1 MGSKSSASTA
11 QPPKANNSAA
21 MDGPP
26 NGSVHQGRHHRRS
39 TRSHRRKGKP
49 TWSRWA
55 ADKGVKLFI
64 WYALYQIVFRCPSSQ
79 SQITDD
85 TNHVCKT
92 YLFGRDFVSPY
103 AQPYYDQYLA
113 PYVRQA
119 QPYYDVANEKV
130 YKPAYAAYEAY
141 AAPRVAQAQVLTQK
155 QWEKT
160 IKPQLDL
167 AQKQVGEQYQQT
179 LAPHVKKA
187 TGVVQPYYDGVVNS
201 AADIW
206 QLELEPVYRK
216 TAPYAEKI
224 YQQGQAFAVNTALP
238 QAQFV
243 GSTAWS
249 FWTRNIWPRI
259 RILYGENVEP
269 QLMRITARL
278 GRYKDGKKLEA
289 EISSVEASSRSA
301 KVSASV
307 ESAASSA
314 SSTLSDATESPS
326 SAASAAVHST
336 PSPSADP
343 VTQFT
348 EDLKSWEDIS
358 HKAVEEGSEDLA
370 ERIQEITAQQV
381 KSANSVGSALVTH
394 LQATTESAMS
404 TVKSRIQHIV
414 KSLPEDAEQQDIEAA
429 NEDLVQAI
437 RAAGQNIKLKAQSV
451 REWRQT
457 RQSEAE
463 NLVEKALQ
471 STLETVDSIR
481 ELRLTEIGRK
491 YASSSLPHKQ
501 WSKYND
507 IKKAKQTWR
516 NDVENAA
523 HGHKGLTEA
532 RHAVEE
538 IEQIAMGVA
547 EDAAKELGRLK
558 KVGQWKIAADDASD
572 DFETKTIPPPVR
584 KAKEYVVEQVA
595 AAADAASQVV
605 LGSEQDKVESAT
617 SVVAEKASQAASHAS
632 EAVYGST
639 GSAES
644 VASQASS
651 AASSLSEKIVG
662 SSTGSVESAA
672 SQAKESASS
681 VASEASKSASG
692 AAASASSVVLGE
704 SSLSDTIKQ
713 SASSAA
719 SEISKSAS
727 AASSSVSS
735 AVVGESSLS
744 DTVKDAASSAS
755 SAVLGESSFT
765 DSVADAASSATESA
779 KSVGPKL
786 ASMLTAQKD
795 QASKSVESV
804 VKDASSAVSSATH
817 TPFASSVSSS
827 ASSAACA
834 ASSAAASAYDN
845 LPDAEDIA
853 DAAESATKKP
863 RKVFAGAMAQELK
876 EPREPIID
884 GDYGDMVDT
893 GDLYVDYSESVQKIF
908 DGAGDK
914 ASQLTQAIQD
924 ALKGASPTQGT
935 VESVSSLASEQYES
949 ALSAAS
955 SALFGTQNAVD
966 KATSSVHDQYQAA
979 VTAASYAIYGTPAT
993 AAPLAA
999 ASSAY
1004 DNAASQASSQY
1015 EAVKSFISAQ
1025 VSGSPLPVHEQ
1036 VLANAQGAYSSA
1048 LTAASHAAY
1057 GTPVTA
1063 APLAAASSAYSSA
1076 AAEAS
1081 KHYDGVK
1088 SRISAQISGT
1098 PKPVH
1103 QEMFESAQSAYSNAL
1118 QAANS
1123 RYYSAFPT
1131 QGYLESI
1138 SSLAS
1143 SRLAEGVSAAQEQ
1156 HQSAKIAVGAEPQPV
1171 HQQYLASAQAVYY
1184 QALGLAHGRYNEFV
1198 EAASGVIAPTP
1209 TATGYQKS
1217 IEDVLSAARSAYTA
1231 YTLEASSKYSM
1242 LHEMAS
1248 GAASAQSTTVD
1259 KGTISH
1265 LDEQIVD
1272 AIDYAKSK
1280 LAEASKSVSS
1290 AYAASASTEKPLAS
1304 QASEN
1309 WEALISKASEQVYG
1323 APAPFTAMAYSYA
1336 TEYAGS
1342 VTDAAASATAAA
1354 AAQFEQVQALFSEL
1368 VVGKEP
1374 DFTASAYSR
1383 LQSAYSTGAPNLA
1396 SQISSYASDSYDSMA
1411 SIVSAAFVRPTQV
1424 PTILEQVQEQLNA
1437 AISAAS
1443 AQAYGTEKG
1452 TFEQATEAAAS
1463 MYSDATSQV
1472 SDAIY
1477 GTPEPY
1483 VAAAQASILNI
1494 GASASAAISAAI
1506 YGGPTPT
1513 LSAASDAAA
1522 SVASSIQSKAAEQ
1535 ASSASAAVS
1544 SAVYGEEQ
1552 TYLEGVQSQLSAAMA
1567 SASSRISELGQD
1579 AGSVLNEAAS
1589 TEASTTS
1596 EKFLFIAGHA
1606 IEDFASEMV
1615 GLALVL
1621 PLDIHMGILHDILRR
1636 KKRRHWTAGGS

>member
-1 MGSKSSASTA
+1 MGSQSSASTA
-11 QPPKANNSAA
+11 KPPQANKSAT
-21 MDGPP
+21 MDGTP
-26 NGSVHQGRHHRRS
+26 NGTVHHGQQHRRS
-39 TRSHRRKGKP
+39 SRNHRRKGKA
-49 TWSRWA
+49 TWSGWA

-64 WYALYQIVFRCPSSQ
+64 WYALYQIVFHCPSSQ
-79 SQITDD
+79 SQVNDD

-92 YLFGRDFVSPY
+92 YLQGRDFVTPY
-103 AQPYYDQYLA
+103 AQPYYDEYLA

-130 YKPAYAAYEAY
+130 YKPAYSAYETY
-141 AAPRVAQAQVLTQK
+141 AAPRLAQAQVLGQQ

-160 IKPQLDL
+160 IKPQLDV
-167 AQKQVGEQYQQT
+167 AQKQVGKQYQQS

-187 TGVVQPYYDGVVNS
+187 TDVVQPYYDGVVNS

-216 TAPYAEKI
+216 TAPYAEKV

-269 QLMRITARL
+269 QLMRITERL

-289 EISSVEASSRSA
+289 EISSVEASSKSA

-307 ESAASSA
+307 ESVASSA
-314 SSTLSDATESPS
+314 SSTLSQATESPS
-326 SAASAAVHST
+326 SAASAAFHST

-370 ERIQEITAQQV
+370 ERIQEITTQQV
-381 KSANSVGSALVTH
+381 KSAHSVGNALVTQ
-394 LQATTESAMS
+394 LEATSESAMNS
-404 TVKSRIQHIV
+404 VKSRIQQIV
-414 KSLPEDAEQQDIEAA
+414 KSLPEDTEEKDIEAA
-429 NEDLVQAI
+429 NEDLVQAV
-437 RAAGQNIKLKAQSV
+437 RAAGQSIKQKAQAV

-457 RQSEAE
+457 RQSETE
-463 NLVEKALQ
+463 SLVEKALQ

-516 NDVENAA
+516 NDVEKAA

-532 RHAVEE
+532 KHAVEE
-538 IEQIAMGVA
+538 IEQVAMGVA

-584 KAKEYVVEQVA
+584 KAKEYIVEQA
-595 AAADAASQVV
+595 AGAAGAASQVV
-605 LGSEQDKVESAT
+605 FGSEQDAVESAT
-617 SVVAEKASQAASHAS
+617 PVVAEKASQAASQAS

-639 GSAES
+639 GSVES

-651 AASSLSEKIVG
+651 AASSLSEKVVG

-672 SQAKESASS
+672 SQAKKSASS
-681 VASEASKSASG
+681 IASEASKSASD
-692 AAASASSVVLGE
+692 AAASASSAVLDE
-704 SSLSDTIKQ
+704 SSLSDTVKQ

-719 SEISKSAS
+719 SKVSESASDAASKISKSAS
-727 AASSSVSS
+727 AASSSASS
-735 AVVGESSLS
+735 AIVGESGLS
-744 DTVKDAASSAS
+744 DTVKEAASSAS
-755 SAVLGESSFT
+755 SAILGESSFT
-765 DSVADAASSATESA
+765 DSVTDAASSATESA

-786 ASMLTAQKD
+786 ASMLAAQKD
-795 QASKSVESV
+795 QASKSADSL
-804 VKDASSAVSSATH
+804 VKEASSAISSATH
-817 TPFASSVSSS
+817 TPVASSISSSVSS
-827 ASSAACA
+827 AANA

-845 LPDAEDIA
+845 LPDVEDIA
-853 DAAESATKKP
+853 DAAESAAKKP
-863 RKVFAGAMAQELK
+863 KKVFAGAMAQELK
-876 EPREPIID
+876 EPREPIIE

-893 GDLYVDYSESVQKIF
+893 GDLYADYSESVQKIIN
-908 DGAGDK
+908 GAGDK
-914 ASQLTQAIQD
+914 ASQLTQAIED
-924 ALKGASPTQGT
+924 ALKSASPTQGS
-935 VESVSSLASEQYES
+935 VESVSSLASAQYES

-955 SALFGTQNAVD
+955 SALFGTQNAAD
-966 KATSSVHDQYQAA
+966 KATSSVYDQYQAA

-1015 EAVKSFISAQ
+1015 EAVKSFISVQ
-1025 VSGSPLPVHEQ
+1025 VSGTPLPVHEQ
-1036 VLANAQGAYSSA
+1036 VLANAQAAYSSA

-1063 APLAAASSAYSSA
+1063 APLAAASSAYSNA

-1081 KHYDGVK
+1081 KHYDAVR
-1088 SRISAQISGT
+1088 SRVSAQISGT
-1098 PKPVH
+1098 PKPVQ
-1103 QEMFESAQSAYSNAL
+1103 QEMFESAESAYSNAL
-1118 QAANS
+1118 KAASS

-1138 SSLAS
+1138 SSVAS
-1143 SRLAEGVSAAQEQ
+1143 SRLADGVSAAQEQ
-1156 HQSAKIAVGAEPQPV
+1156 YQSAKIAVGAEPTPV
-1171 HQQYLASAQAVYY
+1171 HQQYLASAQAAYY

-1198 EAASGVIAPTP
+1198 EAASSVIAPTP

-1217 IEDVLSAARSAYTA
+1217 IEDALSAARSAYTA
-1231 YTLEASSKYSM
+1231 YTQGASEKYSM

-1248 GAASAQSTTVD
+1248 EAAGAQATTVD
-1259 KGTISH
+1259 KGTLDH
-1265 LDEQIVD
+1265 LDSQIVD
-1272 AIDYAKSK
+1272 AVDYAKSK
-1280 LAEASKSVSS
+1280 LADASKSVSS
-1290 AYAASASTEKPLAS
+1290 AYAASATTDKPLAS

-1323 APAPFTAMAYSYA
+1323 APAPFTAVAYSYA

-1374 DFTASAYSR
+1374 DFTASVYSR

-1396 SQISSYASDSYDSMA
+1396 SQISSYASDSYDSMS
-1411 SIVSAAFVRPTQV
+1411 SIVSAAFVPPTQV
-1424 PTILEQVQEQLNA
+1424 PSILEQVQEQLNA
-1437 AISAAS
+1437 AVNAAS

-1463 MYSDATSQV
+1463 MYSDAASQV

-1483 VAAAQASILNI
+1483 VAAAQASILDI

-1513 LSAASDAAA
+1513 LSAASNAAA
-1522 SVASSIQSKAAEQ
+1522 SVASSIQSRAAEQ
-1535 ASSASAAVS
+1535 AASASAAVS

-1589 TEASTTS
+1589 TVSSA
-1596 EKFLFIAGHA
+1596 
-1606 IEDFASEMV
+1606 V
-1615 GLALVL
+1615 
-1621 PLDIHMGILHDILRR
+1621 
-1636 KKRRHWTAGGS
+1636 TAATDRVRDEL